1 MEKGN
6 GKDWFQ
12 KTSNEVYMIC
22 KTCSKSHLI
31 CGLDLNCECCKITLI
46 KIKEESKNNEFNL
59 LYQYLKNKKNN
70 EKKQ

>member
-1 MEKGN
+1 
-6 GKDWFQ
+6 
-12 KTSNEVYMIC
+12 MIC
-22 KTCSKSHLI
+22 ETCSKSHLI
-31 CGLDLNCECCKITLI
+31 CGLNLNCECCKITLN